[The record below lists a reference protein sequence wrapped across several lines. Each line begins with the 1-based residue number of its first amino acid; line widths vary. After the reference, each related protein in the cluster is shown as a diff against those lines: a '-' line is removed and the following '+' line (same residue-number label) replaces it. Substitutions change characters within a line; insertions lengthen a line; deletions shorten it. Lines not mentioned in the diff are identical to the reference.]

1 MSDREIVK
9 ILKVQTEGS
18 EQTVK
23 GLREEIKGLQDAL
36 LNVEAGTEEYDAVV
50 KKLIDD
56 QTKLNGVMNAGKENG
71 VALEGSYAALQQR
84 LNALQKTWKATNDE
98 GTRNELGKQI
108 SEIRGK
114 LSEMDQSTGDWRR
127 NVGNYAQS
135 ITQAFGSMGGAASK
149 LVSGPLTSLKAAFTA
164 ISAHPIILA
173 LVAIIAVIKRL
184 GDAFKTNSEAADTLK
199 RAFSVFQPIID
210 AVGKA
215 FDWLAGVVAK
225 GIELWAK
232 METAV
237 LRLIPAYSEAADAA
251 VESARRIQQIEKKET
266 ENIEENAKKRR
277 RIAELQANAAD
288 KEKYTAKERAQFLT
302 DAFNLEKQITEG
314 ELELANL
321 RLQQAE
327 DELKKHPDSDELNKK
342 KAQAVAQVEDTR
354 ALLEEKRRSFNKAMS
369 RLRSE
374 DTKDAKDTLLAQLNL
389 EKDFLEQQMG
399 LAEDASD
406 EQLQLA
412 KDKRAKELE
421 IQLAELKDKIKNR
434 KDYEKAELLARK
446 KYEQDILKLE
456 TEWAR
461 KRQQQRETIND
472 IILMQSGAKGS
483 ISYQTELYQRA
494 EEELQEMESA
504 FEGYQKNNSESW
516 KRWGDDNIF
525 QFIKRKQQAKYQME
539 DYRRE
544 LEQAIDKQRLL
555 NQEMEL
561 FGLQPPAR
569 KALTEHRQVV
579 ENLNVAYGN
588 LSEKEKEAAGY
599 RSEVVK
605 YRENDIELN
614 EKNATLLKRQGE
626 LEAELAERQ
635 ASAATGTQKQR
646 KANAEA
652 IKKLNKEIKENS
664 EEITLNEAAI
674 KDNNSA
680 LEMESRRVKGAEEE
694 VRALTLAVYALGK
707 QSSDTLANF
716 KKLNGESRRLH
727 ESFKNT
733 TRDFSDWYYKS
744 DFSKGFTFNV
754 GNFERANIAE
764 MQEAFEDLEVSIR
777 NAFDP
782 VRSMDFSLLSKNIKY
797 GLEEW
802 QSLGRFIKTT
812 DMNTGEEWVEDTLL
826 TTTKTLLR
834 EVGTTDLTN
843 FERNLQEGFARM
855 LKESFEENSEADTN
869 IDEMVDNIMNGILE
883 KSQTLESFFK
893 EVPAEYAELFM
904 GALSEALGEEARN
917 LNANAFIDELNK
929 ALTGDK
935 PDIDALRE
943 QASQLNLLVRAGILP
958 EEVLQAY
965 ITALETIK
973 NKEKEIFQ
981 QRFQN
986 WSDLAG
992 HINSITESTAD
1003 MWEES
1008 LRKQKE
1014 DSEAAG
1020 KYDEK
1025 KRKQLEDQYKWIQGL
1040 RIATA
1045 TIDTIQGAIA
1055 AYMGYQ
1061 ELGQPWG
1068 GILGATA
1075 AAAVI
1080 ASGAAEIQKIANT
1093 NPYKQT
1099 SLDSSAAYPTVTPY
1113 VPQYT
1118 ANMTGLQET
1127 EQLANALGK
1136 TNIWVSVKDIN
1147 SAQKE
1152 NEVKVA
1158 ESRF

>member
-71 VALEGSYAALQQR
+71 IALEGSYAALQQR

-184 GDAFKTNSEAADTLK
+184 GDAFKTNSEAADTL
-199 RAFSVFQPIID
+199 RQAFSVFQPIID

-215 FDWLAGVVAK
+215 FDWLAGIVAK

-232 METAV
+232 YETSL
-237 LRLIPAYSEAADAA
+237 LRLIPSYKKAADAA
-251 VESARRIQQIEKKET
+251 
-266 ENIEENAKKRR
+266 EENAKRLKRIEDEETENVKKNAKDR
-277 RIAELQANAAD
+277 RQIADLQAKAAD
-288 KEKYTAKERAQFLT
+288 KDKYTAKERM
-302 DAFNLEKQITEG
+302 AFMQEAFELEEGITQREVDLANERLATAAYELEKH
-314 ELELANL
+314 A
-321 RLQQAE
+321 
-327 DELKKHPDSDELNKK
+327 DSDELKR
-342 KAQAVAQVEDTR
+342 AYAEAEAAVDNAY
-354 ALLEEKRRSFNKAMS
+354 AALEEKRRSHNKQMS

-399 LAEDASD
+399 FAEDASD

-456 TEWAR
+456 TEWAQ
-461 KRQQQRETIND
+461 KRMKIRETIND
-472 IILMQSGAKGS
+472 VILMDSGSKGS
-483 ISYQTELYQRA
+483 ISYQTEQLERA
-494 EEELQEMESA
+494 ISDLQDMEVA
-504 FEGYQKNNSESW
+504 YEGSKKGSNTWQN
-516 KRWGDDNIF
+516 WGDDNIY
-525 QFIKRKQQAKYQME
+525 QFVKRMKEQRQQVKDYQK
-539 DYRRE
+539 E
-544 LEQAIDKQRLL
+544 LDNAVDKQRLL
-555 NQEMEL
+555 NQEIERFGVRPEYRKSLMEYTQIMKNAL
-561 FGLQPPAR
+561 IAR
-569 KALTEHRQVV
+569 QNLTKKEREASDMQQEIDGFIAQGNELLTEQIRLQ
-579 ENLNVAYGN
+579 
-588 LSEKEKEAAGY
+588 EKDEQIKGEIAA
-599 RSEVVK
+599 
-605 YRENDIELN
+605 
-614 EKNATLLKRQGE
+614 
-626 LEAELAERQ
+626 RQ
-635 ASAATGTQKQR
+635 ASANTGTQKQR
-646 KANAEA
+646 TANQQAL
-652 IKKLNKEIKENS
+652 KKLNAELSANTEAIE
-664 EEITLNEAAI
+664 LNNAAI
-674 KDNNSA
+674 TDNNSA
-680 LEMESRRVKGAEEE
+680 IEMTTRRMSSAKEE
-694 VRALTLAVYALGK
+694 VGALQLAYLGLNK
-707 QSSDTLANF
+707 QLSDAYIRQKKLGGEFADLLGETMDTSANF
-716 KKLNGESRRLH
+716 FQWGHRVIKKNGETIEKERLNL
-727 ESFKNT
+727 FKAF
-733 TRDFSDWYYKS
+733 RPLGGGLEADLKAEIDKYAKDFYYYLDSALKS
-744 DFSKGFTFNV
+744 TKLSKDVLQKNLSLY
-754 GNFERANIAE
+754 
-764 MQEAFEDLEVSIR
+764 FEDLVSSSGPRLDSAKALLHTLGLKEDDIATNLKENFA
-777 NAFDP
+777 NAYKK
-782 VRSMDFSLLSKNIKY
+782 SLVDG
-797 GLEEW
+797 GLDESVAE
-802 QSLGRFIKTT
+802 TT
-812 DMNTGEEWVEDTLL
+812 VE
-826 TTTKTLLR
+826 
-834 EVGTTDLTN
+834 TDLGKILASAVTFDEF
-843 FERNLQEGFARM
+843 FESA
-855 LKESFEENSEADTN
+855 AD
-869 IDEMVDNIMNGILE
+869 L
-883 KSQTLESFFK
+883 
-893 EVPAEYAELFM
+893 YAKGLTE
-904 GALSEALGEEARN
+904 ALSESFATAAGNLDVKQYLQDNFNTIEAIRKN
-917 LNANAFIDELNK
+917 S
-929 ALTGDK
+929 DK
-935 PDIDALRE
+935 LMG
-943 QASQLNLLVRAGILP
+943 LVNAGIIP
-958 EEVLQAY
+958 EDVLKQY
-965 ITALETIK
+965 IELLQNTA
-973 NKEKEIFQ
+973 NKEKEILQ

-1055 AYMGYQ
+1055 AFMGYQ
-1061 ELGQPWG
+1061 ELGQPWA
-1068 GILGATA
+1068 IPLGAAA

>member
-71 VALEGSYAALQQR
+71 IALEGSYAALQQR

-114 LSEMDQSTGDWRR
+114 LSEMDQSTGDWRK

-173 LVAIIAVIKRL
+173 LVAIVAVIKRL
-184 GDAFKTNSEAADTLK
+184 VDAFKTNSEAADTLK
-199 RAFSVFQPIID
+199 QAFSVFQPIID

-215 FDWLAGVVAK
+215 FDWLAGIVAK

-232 METAV
+232 YETTF
-237 LRLIPAYSEAADAA
+237 LRLIPGYKKAADAA
-251 VESARRIQQIEKKET
+251 GENAKRLKRIEDEET
-266 ENIEENAKKRR
+266 ENVKKNAKDRR
-277 RIAELQANAAD
+277 QIADLQAKAAD
-288 KEKYTAKERAQFLT
+288 KDKYTAKERM
-302 DAFNLEKQITEG
+302 AFMQEAFELEEGITQREVDLANERLATAAYELEKH
-314 ELELANL
+314 ANS
-321 RLQQAE
+321 
-327 DELKKHPDSDELNKK
+327 DELKRAYAE
-342 KAQAVAQVEDTR
+342 AEAAVDNAY
-354 ALLEEKRRSFNKAMS
+354 AALEEKRLSHNKQMS

-456 TEWAR
+456 TEWAQ
-461 KRQQQRETIND
+461 KRMKIRETVND
-472 IILMQSGAKGS
+472 IILMDSGSKGS
-483 ISYQTELYQRA
+483 ISYQTEQLERA
-494 EEELQEMESA
+494 ISDLQDMEVA
-504 FEGYQKNNSESW
+504 YEGSKKGSNTWQN
-516 KRWGDDNIF
+516 WGDDNIY
-525 QFIKRKQQAKYQME
+525 QFVKRMKEQRQLVKDYQK
-539 DYRRE
+539 E
-544 LEQAIDKQRLL
+544 LDNAVDKQRLL
-555 NQEMEL
+555 NQEIERFGVRPEYKKSWMEYSQIMQNAL
-561 FGLQPPAR
+561 IVRHDLTR
-569 KALTEHRQVV
+569 KEREASNMQQEIDGFRAQGNELLTEQIRLQ
-579 ENLNVAYGN
+579 
-588 LSEKEKEAAGY
+588 EKDEQIKGEIAA
-599 RSEVVK
+599 
-605 YRENDIELN
+605 
-614 EKNATLLKRQGE
+614 
-626 LEAELAERQ
+626 RQ
-635 ASAATGTQKQR
+635 ASANTGTQKQR
-646 KANAEA
+646 TANQQAL
-652 IKKLNKEIKENS
+652 KKLNAELSANTEAIE
-664 EEITLNEAAI
+664 LNNAAI
-674 KDNNSA
+674 TDNNSA
-680 LEMESRRVKGAEEE
+680 IEMTTRRMSSAKEE
-694 VRALTLAVYALGK
+694 VDALQLAYLGLNKQLSDTFIRSKKLSGEFAGLLGETTEASANFFQWGHRVVEKNGEIIEKERLNLFKAFRPLGGGLEADLKAEIDKYATDFYNYLDYSLTAARSSKDVLQKNLSLYFEDGFDNLVATKALLHSLGLTEDSIATDLKENFANAYKKSLVDGGLDEAVAETTVETDLGK
-707 QSSDTLANF
+707 ILASAVTF
-716 KKLNGESRRLH
+716 DEFFES
-727 ESFKNT
+727 
-733 TRDFSDWYYKS
+733 
-744 DFSKGFTFNV
+744 
-754 GNFERANIAE
+754 AA
-764 MQEAFEDLEVSIR
+764 DLY
-777 NAFDP
+777 AD
-782 VRSMDFSLLSKNIKY
+782 
-797 GLEEW
+797 GLTE
-802 QSLGRFIKTT
+802 
-812 DMNTGEEWVEDTLL
+812 
-826 TTTKTLLR
+826 
-834 EVGTTDLTN
+834 
-843 FERNLQEGFARM
+843 
-855 LKESFEENSEADTN
+855 
-869 IDEMVDNIMNGILE
+869 
-883 KSQTLESFFK
+883 
-893 EVPAEYAELFM
+893 
-904 GALSEALGEEARN
+904 ALSESFATAAGDLDVGKYLKDNFNTIEAIRDN
-917 LNANAFIDELNK
+917 S
-929 ALTGDK
+929 DK
-935 PDIDALRE
+935 LMG
-943 QASQLNLLVRAGILP
+943 LVNAGIIP
-958 EEVLQAY
+958 EDVLKQY
-965 ITALETIK
+965 IELLQNTA
-973 NKEKEIFQ
+973 NKEKEILQ

-1093 NPYKQT
+1093 NPYNQA